1 MAAGSETVLFNENRR
16 VSALARAFDGSRL
29 AFVVHDKDAA
39 RLVTMPAGGGA
50 ISSNLMTTGYFGEA
64 NDRRPLIWAVGWMPD
79 GQRLLVVRYDDEAAG
94 STDWSQRPLWLW
106 DVPLDGRAPRK
117 LGVLP
122 LPKVEGNYFAGI
134 GSFTIHPDGKQLAF
148 HSHEGYLEQTWAIDN
163 LVPFIKAS
171 AAP

>member
-1 MAAGSETVLFNENRR
+1 MASDFWSFA
-16 VSALARAFDGSRL
+16 
-29 AFVVHDKDAA
+29 
-39 RLVTMPAGGGA
+39 M
-50 ISSNLMTTGYFGEA
+50 MT
-64 NDRRPLIWAVGWMPD
+64 RRPVPQIGHS
-79 GQRLLVVRYDDEAAG
+79 GRYG
-94 STDWSQRPLWLW
+94 CGTFRSTA
-106 DVPLDGRAPRK
+106 APRK

-122 LPKVEGNYFAGI
+122 LRKVEGNYFAGI

>member
-50 ISSNLMTTGYFGEA
+50 ISSNLMTTGYFGRQTTGGRSSGRSDGCPMA
-64 NDRRPLIWAVGWMPD
+64 SDFWSFAMMTRRPVPQIGHSGRYGCGTFRSTAARRASWACFLFESR
-79 GQRLLVVRYDDEAAG
+79 GQLFCRHRQLHHPSRREAAG
-94 STDWSQRPLWLW
+94 VS
-106 DVPLDGRAPRK
+106 
-117 LGVLP
+117 
-122 LPKVEGNYFAGI
+122 
-134 GSFTIHPDGKQLAF
+134 
-148 HSHEGYLEQTWAIDN
+148 SHEGYLEQTWAIDN